1 MGTASRL
8 PTELQ
13 GLDTTWQ
20 RLYEQK
26 FGEMTCVVRE
36 AAVLAKSF
44 KELYKCK
51 LANDKQA
58 EPWLTPCVHELAAVH
73 QRIVKEQVA
82 EEPGG
87 VLFLLDGSGSVFQ
100 GAAFLASPGPREQ
113 HANVSH
119 ALADDFQ
126 AMTRFVSQTFAALM
140 QANSASQVGCLT
152 WIHVC

>member
-1 MGTASRL
+1 
-8 PTELQ
+8 
-13 GLDTTWQ
+13 
-20 RLYEQK
+20 
-26 FGEMTCVVRE
+26 MTGVVRE
-36 AAVLAKSF
+36 AAVLAHSW
-44 KELYKCK
+44 KELYTCK

-82 EEPGG
+82 KKTGG

-100 GAAFLASPGPREQ
+100 GASLLSTFSRSARTDYE
-113 HANVSH
+113 VSH

-152 WIHVC
+152 